1 VVAAVRLVFAAALI
15 VFSASVSRA
24 SGLAPLDS
32 TFTAAMAAGDSAFH
46 AFDNQLAR
54 KHYERAVAV
63 DSASF
68 DALWKLSR
76 AYTDCAA
83 AASKDERGPLSAAS
97 ERYARK
103 CVALYPDSAQAH
115 FVLAL
120 ALGREANM
128 AGGKR
133 RIALSKEIKNEA
145 DSTLALNPGHVGA
158 MHILGRWHYGIAS
171 LSWLEKSFA
180 KIIYGGVP
188 PGASMEK
195 ARSYF
200 EQAIALDPKT
210 PINHYWLGMTL
221 IKLDDY
227 AGARVQLEQC
237 VALDDVLWD
246 DKVTKGKARKALEDI
261 EGKK

>member
-1 VVAAVRLVFAAALI
+1 
-15 VFSASVSRA
+15 
-24 SGLAPLDS
+24 
-32 TFTAAMAAGDSAFH
+32 MQAGDAAFH

-54 KHYERAVAV
+54 EHYALAHAA
-63 DSASF
+63 DSTRF
-68 DALWKLSR
+68 DGLWKLSR

-83 AASKDERGPLSAAS
+83 AAPKDEQGPLSAES
-97 ERYARK
+97 ERLARR

-115 FVLAL
+115 FVLSL
-120 ALGREANM
+120 ALGREANL

-133 RIALSKEIKNEA
+133 RIALSQEIKLQA
-145 DSTLALNPGHVGA
+145 DSTLALNPRHVGA

-171 LSWLEKSFA
+171 LSWFERSFA

-227 AGARVQLEQC
+227 TGARAELERC
-237 VALDDVLWD
+237 IALDDVLWD
-246 DKVTKGKARKALEDI
+246 DKITKGKARKALSDI
-261 EGKK
+261 EGKS

>member
-1 VVAAVRLVFAAALI
+1 MRGALGLIATAIAMTAASAAHAVL
-15 VFSASVSRA
+15 S
-24 SGLAPLDS
+24 DS
-32 TFTAAMAAGDSAFH
+32 TFTAEMTAGDAAYH
-46 AFDNQLAR
+46 AFDNQVAR
-54 KHYERAVAV
+54 GDYARAAAIDSTNYE
-63 DSASF
+63 
-68 DALWKLSR
+68 ALWKLAR

-83 AASKDERGPLSAAS
+83 AAPKDEQGPLTAES
-97 ERYARK
+97 ERLARR

-115 FVLAL
+115 FTLAL
-120 ALGREANM
+120 ALGRMANL

-133 RIALSKEIKNEA
+133 RISLSMEIKLQA
-145 DSTLALNPGHVGA
+145 DSTLALNPRHFGA

-171 LSWLEKSFA
+171 LSWFERSFA

-227 AGARVQLEQC
+227 TGARAELERC
-237 VALDDVLWD
+237 IALNDVLWD
-246 DKVTKGKARKALEDI
+246 DKITKGKARKQLQDI

>member
-1 VVAAVRLVFAAALI
+1 
-15 VFSASVSRA
+15 
-24 SGLAPLDS
+24 
-32 TFTAAMAAGDSAFH
+32 MNAGDAAIH
-46 AFDNQLAR
+46 AFDNVLAQ
-54 KHYERAVAV
+54 KHYARAVAI
-63 DSASF
+63 DSTNYA
-68 DALWKLSR
+68 ALWKLSR

-83 AASKDERGPLSAAS
+83 AAPKDDQGHLSAES
-97 ERYARK
+97 ERLARR

-115 FVLAL
+115 FTLAL
-120 ALGREANM
+120 SLGRAANL

-133 RIALSKEIKNEA
+133 RIALSKEIKLQA
-145 DSTLALNPGHVGA
+145 DSTLALNPRHYGA

-171 LSWLEKSFA
+171 LSWLERSFA

-188 PGASMEK
+188 EGASMEK

-227 AGARVQLEQC
+227 TGARAELERC

-246 DKVTKGKARKALEDI
+246 DKITKGKAKKALQDI
-261 EGKK
+261 EGKQ

>member
-1 VVAAVRLVFAAALI
+1 MLHRIALWLIIACVSIATPSAAPALP
-15 VFSASVSRA
+15 A
-24 SGLAPLDS
+24 DS
-32 TFTAAMAAGDSAFH
+32 TFTAEMAAGDSTFH
-46 AFDNQLAR
+46 AFDNPAAL
-54 KHYERAVAV
+54 KHYSRAVAI
-63 DSASF
+63 DSTNY

-83 AASKDERGPLSAAS
+83 AAPKDKQSGLSAAS

-103 CVALYPDSAQAH
+103 CVALYPDSSQAH
-115 FVLAL
+115 FTLAL
-120 ALGREANM
+120 SLGRMANL

-133 RIALSKEIKNEA
+133 RIALSKEIAHEA
-145 DSTLALNPGHVGA
+145 QSALDLNPKHFGA

-210 PINHYWLGMTL
+210 PINHYWLGETL
-221 IKLDDY
+221 IKLKDY
-227 AGARVQLEQC
+227 TGARAELEKC
-237 VALDDVLWD
+237 ISLDDVLWD
-246 DKVTKGKARKALEDI
+246 DKRTKEKAQQRLKDIKGKK
-261 EGKK
+261 